1 MGLKSIVLRK
11 GELAMSKIKVYVNE
25 ALEEIRKSMN
35 LTEID
40 IQNDSE
46 RLFDIASQN
55 KIGNKIMANVPL
67 YLIYIDDSYQRTET
81 FSLEKA
87 NGIAANFIEAAYDPI
102 KLNYRDGRFYCP
114 AGQHRIYAHII
125 MKRECIG
132 SELFVGDKETEIN
145 IFLTQDDNRS
155 KLTPYNRYKAGL
167 EMGRETDVIL
177 HDVCEKYKVKIC
189 PYTNVEQPRLGS
201 ITTAKK
207 YIETWKEKG
216 ISWIFDVMFE
226 SGWAE
231 EENAFKSTLF
241 RALGKVYS
249 TCNGNE
255 IMTKRLIEEMK
266 KTSFHN
272 SRIHAYYEHWN
283 CSETAAL
290 GIWLSDIA
298 KGKVKVKTA

>member
-1 MGLKSIVLRK
+1 
-11 GELAMSKIKVYVNE
+11 MSKVCVNE
-25 ALEEIRKSMN
+25 ALEAIRVSMN
-35 LTEID
+35 LTEVD
-40 IQNDSE
+40 IQNDAE
-46 RLFDIASQN
+46 RLFSIASEN

-81 FSLEKA
+81 FSKEKA

-125 MKRECIG
+125 MGRKFIS
-132 SELFVGDKETEIN
+132 SELFTGDKETEIN

-207 YIETWKEKG
+207 YIETWGDKG
-216 ISWIFDVMFE
+216 ISWIFEMIFE
-226 SGWAE
+226 SGWSE
-231 EENAFKSTLF
+231 EEDAFKSTLF

-249 TCNGNE
+249 NCSGNKLE
-255 IMTKRLIEEMK
+255 TKRLLEEMK
-266 KTSFHN
+266 KTSFSY
-272 SRIHAYYEHWN
+272 SRIHAHCEHWN